1 MPRQFAHNCSVLIVL
16 EICFYLWLF
25 CFVFFFPYSCVLL
38 CVCVCA
44 PVMDG
49 KIRWVAEKGGY
60 TKEDEIWKT
69 QVQFVFERE
78 AKRTGHT
85 ALKQE
90 YKVYDSTSLEPGSL
104 HWSMYSPV
112 HIHLGGS
119 TLRTRSKAN
128 NFIGGLHNSAP
139 IPGVIV
145 FPLRLSCTD
154 ESLMHSFLGIMDS
167 TGQLQP
173 GPAAGDGSEWMGTR
187 SVSIQM
193 TGRDGEHAG
202 SRFFCVHIFDS
213 SVCACVCVWHLCLY
227 LIYL

>member
-1 MPRQFAHNCSVLIVL
+1 M
-16 EICFYLWLF
+16 
-25 CFVFFFPYSCVLL
+25 
-38 CVCVCA
+38 
-44 PVMDG
+44 
-49 KIRWVAEKGGY
+49 
-60 TKEDEIWKT
+60 
-69 QVQFVFERE
+69 FERE

-104 HWSMYSPV
+104 HRSMYSPV

-154 ESLMHSFLGIMDS
+154 ESLMRSFLGIMDS

-173 GPAAGDGSEWMGTR
+173 GPAAGDGSEEGMNGDT
-187 SVSIQM
+187 
-193 TGRDGEHAG
+193 E
-202 SRFFCVHIFDS
+202 CVRTDDRQRQRTCWEQVFLS
-213 SVCACVCVWHLCLY
+213 AHL
-227 LIYL
+227 